1 MEPIVAPKTELLK
14 RIKAYAEN
22 YLTSKI
28 PSELYYHNLEHTRVV
43 VDAAKEIGRACN
55 LSSEEMETVQ
65 LAAWLHDTG
74 YSKCNAGHEAE
85 SVEITKDV
93 LAKNGA
99 SEDKIEQVVNCVQ
112 ATAYPQNPTNLVEK
126 VMCDADMIH
135 LALPD
140 YFEKSELLRQ
150 ELSHLKG
157 YEIEKREWTLGNMKF
172 FRHHQYFTE
181 YGKSVLEELKNKNRK
196 KLKKAIKQQE
206 NSINVM
212 EDLEIE
218 KKGKEKKK
226 KKKDKKGDKPER
238 GIETMFRTTS
248 HNHLELS
255 SIADNKANIMI
266 SINAIIISILV
277 SVLFRKFE
285 EFPNLVAPTILLT
298 VVCLFTTV
306 FAILA
311 TRPNVTEGKFHKED
325 ILSKKKTNLLFF
337 GNFYNM
343 SLEDYEWGIK
353 EIMKDSDY
361 LYSNMIRDIYFLGK
375 VLGRKYKLLRIS
387 YTIFMFGFVI
397 SILAFGISILFFQ
410 PRLP

>member
-1 MEPIVAPKTELLK
+1 MDPLVAPKTELLK

-22 YLTSKI
+22 YITHKI
-28 PSELYYHNLEHTRVV
+28 PSQLYYHNLDHTKLV
-43 VDAAKEIGRACN
+43 VDAAKEIGRASG
-55 LSSEEMETVQ
+55 LSSEEMEIVL
-65 LAAWLHDTG
+65 LASWLHDTG
-74 YSKCNAGHEAE
+74 YSKCNLGHEAE
-85 SVEITKDV
+85 SVQITKEV
-93 LAKNGA
+93 LSQNGA
-99 SEDKIEQVVNCVQ
+99 SDEKIEQVVNCVQ
-112 ATAYPQNPTNLVEK
+112 ATAYPQNPLNLVES
-126 VMCDADMIH
+126 VMCDADMVH
-135 LALPD
+135 LASPD
-140 YFEKSELLRQ
+140 YFEKSELLRL

-157 YEIEKREWTLGNMKF
+157 YEIDRLDWARGNMKF
-172 FRHHQYFTE
+172 FKHHQYFTE
-181 YGKSVLEELKNKNRK
+181 YGKSILEELKAKNRK
-196 KLKKAIKQQE
+196 KLKKIIKEQE
-206 NSINVM
+206 TTTM
-212 EDLEIE
+212 EDVQLE
-218 KKGKEKKK
+218 KKEKKK

-285 EFPNLVAPTILLT
+285 EFPNLVVPTILLT
-298 VVCLFTTV
+298 VVCLLTTV

-311 TRPNVTEGKFHKED
+311 TRPNVSEGKFNKED

-337 GNFYNM
+337 GNFHSM

-387 YTIFMFGFVI
+387 YTIFMFGFVV
-397 SILAFGISILFFQ
+397 SILAFGISMLFFHTKV
-410 PRLP
+410 

>member
-1 MEPIVAPKTELLK
+1 MNPIVAPKTELLK
-14 RIKAYAEN
+14 RVKAYAEN
-22 YLTSKI
+22 YLANKI
-28 PSELYYHNLEHTRVV
+28 PSQLCYHNLEHTKVV
-43 VDAAKEIGRACN
+43 VEAAKEIGRASN
-55 LSSEEMETVQ
+55 LSAEEMETVL

-85 SVEITKDV
+85 SMQITRDI
-93 LAKNGA
+93 LAQNGA
-99 SEDKIEQVVNCVQ
+99 FEEKIEQVVNCIQ
-112 ATAYPQNPTNLVEK
+112 ATTYPQNPLNLVEK

-135 LALPD
+135 LASPD
-140 YFEKSELLRQ
+140 YFEKSELLRM

-172 FRHHQYFTE
+172 FKHHQYFTE
-181 YGKSVLEELKNKNRK
+181 YGKSILEELKNKNRK
-196 KLKKAIKQQE
+196 KLKKAIKEQE
-206 NSINVM
+206 NTYAM
-212 EDLEIE
+212 EDLQVE
-218 KKGKEKKK
+218 KKEKKK
-226 KKKDKKGDKPER
+226 KKKDKEKKGDRPDR

-311 TRPNVTEGKFHKED
+311 TRPNVTEGKFNKED

-337 GNFYNM
+337 GNFHSM